1 MGRKRSNTGE
11 KAEKKTA
18 TKVQPIPRKHS
29 GKVTEPYAIMESM
42 IAEKPCFEHLKVA
55 KIKLWWQKDWKADV
69 DGIATG
75 AQCCKASELD
85 RNLSEESGN
94 GTVDLFIK
102 LPRDQWSTLDETE
115 KQHRIFHE
123 LCHFRPAM
131 NAEGNQKQD
140 TKDRLLWRMRRHPV
154 AAFYEE
160 IEEFGIDRIVN
171 HNETVVKAIHHA
183 DRPMEKIFDASE
195 EKAADTDD
203 NATPNPKAWRRWKV
217 DCLAEYGLPA
227 GKLKLLQEDGLAT
240 MGKLMD
246 RMNKTGAE
254 DFWWRDIKG
263 FGETGYD
270 AMVDAMVELR
280 KAKPEFQ
287 AA

>member
-1 MGRKRSNTGE
+1 MGRKRASGSI
-11 KAEKKTA
+11 KPEKKTA

-29 GKVTEPYAIMESM
+29 GKITEPYAIMESM

-55 KIKLWWQKDWKADV
+55 KIKLWGQKDWKADV

-85 RNLSEESGN
+85 RNLSEESKN

-140 TKDRLLWRMRRHPV
+140 TKDRLLCRLRRHPV
-154 AAFYEE
+154 VAFYE
-160 IEEFGIDRIVN
+160 
-171 HNETVVKAIHHA
+171 
-183 DRPMEKIFDASE
+183 
-195 EKAADTDD
+195 
-203 NATPNPKAWRRWKV
+203 
-217 DCLAEYGLPA
+217 
-227 GKLKLLQEDGLAT
+227 
-240 MGKLMD
+240 
-246 RMNKTGAE
+246 
-254 DFWWRDIKG
+254 
-263 FGETGYD
+263 
-270 AMVDAMVELR
+270 
-280 KAKPEFQ
+280 
-287 AA
+287 